1 MHASHQRCPIKYSN
15 GKRKTQAMSTKC
27 QYKPAISTALSFP
40 FANLPRHASS
50 ARTSNIPMPA
60 VTWDGVYAR

>member
-1 MHASHQRCPIKYSN
+1 
-15 GKRKTQAMSTKC
+15 MSTKC